1 VVIMSDDS
9 VVLDVAGLQRL
20 VDVLGQ
26 GGRTVIGP
34 TVRDGVVVHAPITS
48 VAELPARAR
57 DAQAPGRYRLSLDG
71 DERLFAFAA
80 AAQSWKPFLFPSRQ
94 PLLSVSPEGAVTAVE
109 EEPPSYAFLGVRS
122 CDLAAVAVH
131 DRVLLDRDVVDAHYA
146 GRRRSAFVVAI
157 TCSHPGGTCFCT
169 STNTGP
175 HPTAGYDLAMTELL
189 DDDGHRFVVR
199 TGSADGAA
207 VLAQLTGRPS
217 TDADAAAVEDVV
229 AGSVAVME
237 PRAIDMGGVREL
249 LRDNPEHPRW
259 DDVAS
264 RCLSCTNCTLVC
276 PTCFCVTVD
285 DSTDLLGVTERST
298 VWDSCFTAGHSYLHG
313 GAVHDT
319 TRTRYRQW
327 LTHKF
332 SSWIDQFGTS
342 GCVGCGRC
350 VTWCPA
356 GIDVLEELQA
366 LRQSPVGAD
375 AEVPS

>member
-1 VVIMSDDS
+1 MSDDA
-9 VVLDVAGLQRL
+9 VVLDVPGLQEL
-20 VDVLGQ
+20 LDVLVAS
-26 GGRTVIGP
+26 GRTVIGP
-34 TVRDGVVVHAPITS
+34 TVRDGSVVHAPITS
-48 VAELPARAR
+48 VGELPARAR

-80 AAQSWKPFLFPSRQ
+80 AAQSWKPFLFPARQ
-94 PLLSVSPEGAVTAVE
+94 PLMSVSPEGDVSPVAQDAV
-109 EEPPSYAFLGVRS
+109 SYAFLGVRS
-122 CDLAAVAVH
+122 CDLAAIGVH
-131 DRVLLDRDVVDAHYA
+131 DRVLLDRQVGDQHYA
-146 GRRRSAFVVAI
+146 GRRRSAFIVAI

-169 STNTGP
+169 SMGTGP
-175 HPTAGYDLAMTELL
+175 SPTAGYDLTMTELL
-189 DDDGHRFVVR
+189 DADGHRFVFR
-199 TGSADGAA
+199 AGSPEGAE
-207 VLAQLTGRPS
+207 VLAQLPSRAVTG
-217 TDADAAAVEDVV
+217 ADTAAVEDVV
-229 AGSVAVME
+229 AGSVAVMA
-237 PRAIDMGGVREL
+237 PRVIDTEGLRDL
-249 LRDNPEHPRW
+249 LHDNPEHPRW

-319 TRTRYRQW
+319 TRSRYRQW

-366 LRQSPVGAD
+366 LRVDPAGSD

>member
-1 VVIMSDDS
+1 MSDDA
-9 VVLDVAGLQRL
+9 VVLDVAGLQQL
-20 VDVLGQ
+20 LDVLAGS
-26 GGRTVIGP
+26 GRTVIGP
-34 TVRDGVVVHAPITS
+34 TVRDGAVVHAPITS

-80 AAQSWKPFLFPSRQ
+80 AAQSWKPFLFPARQ
-94 PLLSVSPEGAVTAVE
+94 PLMTVTPGGEVSAVAQ
-109 EEPPSYAFLGVRS
+109 EPVSYAFLGVRS
-122 CDLAAVAVH
+122 CDLAAIAVH
-131 DRVLLDRDVVDAHYA
+131 DRVLLDRQVTDQHYA
-146 GRRRSAFVVAI
+146 GRRRSAFIVAI

-169 STNTGP
+169 SMGTGP
-175 HPTAGYDLAMTELL
+175 SPTAGYDLTMTELL
-189 DDDGHRFVVR
+189 DADGHRFVVSA
-199 TGSADGAA
+199 GSPEGAE
-207 VLAQLTGRPS
+207 VLAQLPGRAT
-217 TDADAAAVEDVV
+217 TDEDTAAADEVV
-229 AGSVAVME
+229 ATSVAVMA
-237 PRAIDMGGVREL
+237 PRAIDSEGLRDL
-249 LRDNPEHPRW
+249 LHDNPEHPRW

-285 DSTDLLGVTERST
+285 DSTDLLGVTERSA

-366 LRQSPVGAD
+366 LRQSPAGAD
-375 AEVPS
+375 AEVSS